1 MQQKI
6 INSSDNNE
14 DKAFKN
20 ITDKTYPSSTQKY
33 CKSIINDLLQNI

>member
-20 ITDKTYPSSTQKY
+20 ILKIVTLRYFPENRITWAEYTHF
-33 CKSIINDLLQNI
+33 